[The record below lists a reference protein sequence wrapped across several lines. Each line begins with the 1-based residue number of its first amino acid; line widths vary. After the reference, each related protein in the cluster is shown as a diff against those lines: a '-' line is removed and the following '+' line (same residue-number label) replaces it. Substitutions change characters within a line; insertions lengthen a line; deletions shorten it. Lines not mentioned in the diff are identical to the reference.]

1 MLCDSR
7 LHSLSLTINELY
19 PIYCNSFC
27 PLDVILMMF
36 KSLRGLSCNR
46 FSNIYYSRADLA
58 PECDK
63 IISGDLLFFYNKGAL
78 SMVVN

>member
-1 MLCDSR
+1 
-7 LHSLSLTINELY
+7 
-19 PIYCNSFC
+19 
-27 PLDVILMMF
+27 MMF

>member
-1 MLCDSR
+1 MVCDSR
-7 LHSLSLTINELY
+7 LHSLSLTIKELY

-36 KSLRGLSCNR
+36 KSLRGLSCNL

-58 PECDK
+58 PECDR
-63 IISGDLLFFYNKGAL
+63 LFQVTCFSFTTKEL
-78 SMVVN
+78 